1 MKYTVDAAVAE
12 VAARSSGLRKRR
24 KKSTVQALSV
34 SCLVLTVLL
43 ARMMTAL
50 SLTMS
55 AQVPVGAYGSLL
67 FGETIGGYVL
77 VAVVAFAVAV
87 AVTLSLIRHR
97 GNKQGK

>member
-1 MKYTVDAAVAE
+1 MKYTVDAAVTE
-12 VAARSSGLRKRR
+12 ITARSKRR
-24 KKSTVQALSV
+24 RNRREKSTVRALSL
-34 SCLVLTVLL
+34 SCLVLAALL
-43 ARMMTAL
+43 AGTMTTL
-50 SLTMS
+50 PLTVS
-55 AQVPVGAYGSLL
+55 AGVPAATYGSLL